1 MKTWQDILTY
11 EALDLLGPQPEL
23 KDDPAELLVE
33 VSVAGLTLGDTDLQ
47 LCGRA
52 LLTLVRYHASLV

>member
-23 KDDPAELLVE
+23 KDDPAELLLE
-33 VSVAGLTLGDTDLQ
+33 VSVEGLTLGEADLQ
-47 LCGRA
+47 ACGRA